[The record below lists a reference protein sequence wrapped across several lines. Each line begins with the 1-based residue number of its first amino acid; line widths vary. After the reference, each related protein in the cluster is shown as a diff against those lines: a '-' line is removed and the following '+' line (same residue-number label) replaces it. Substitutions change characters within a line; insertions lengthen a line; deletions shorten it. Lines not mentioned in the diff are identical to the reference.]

1 MTDKSLKNY
10 YSATNG
16 LVEEL
21 LKRSDWDN
29 VLFMKYENKKPI
41 DCNKEEATEFLA
53 GDGSDD
59 GEQISGYW
67 VGEDIGG
74 ILVINE
80 EWFIKPDL
88 LKEVLELKF
97 ANLND
102 IFDWLDYEYDLHE
115 KGEELKIN
123 FKNWF
128 KTK

>member
-1 MTDKSLKNY
+1 MKTLKNY
-10 YSATNG
+10 YSAVNG

-21 LKRSDWDN
+21 LKGSGYDD

-53 GDGSDD
+53 SDGSDD

-88 LKEVLELKF
+88 LKEALELKF
-97 ANLND
+97 ANLDD
-102 IFDWLDYEYDLHE
+102 IFNWLDYEYDLHE
-115 KGEELKIN
+115 KGEKLEIN